1 MVFQMSLI
9 PKITRL
15 KKLPELLKQKREAE
29 EHASKEKRHQQE
41 KRKERQPFEIDDEVT
56 LNPETLKDMKVHH
69 PPTPHR
75 QAKSADDEN
84 IGNNV
89 DLTV

>member
-1 MVFQMSLI
+1 MTLI

-29 EHASKEKRHQQE
+29 EHATKEKQQQQE
-41 KRKERQPFEIDDEVT
+41 KRKEQKPFEIDDEVT
-56 LNPETLKDMKVHH
+56 LDPETLKDMKIHH

-75 QAKSADDEN
+75 KAKSDDDN

>member
-1 MVFQMSLI
+1 MSLI

-15 KKLPELLKQKREAE
+15 KKLPELLRQKREAE
-29 EHASKEKRHQQE
+29 EHASKEKQHQQE
-41 KRKERQPFEIDDEVT
+41 QRKERQAFTIDDEVT
-56 LNPETLKDMKVHH
+56 LDPETLKNMKIHH

-84 IGNNV
+84 IGNHI
-89 DLTV
+89 DLMV

>member
-1 MVFQMSLI
+1 MTLI

-29 EHASKEKRHQQE
+29 EHASKEKQHQQE
-41 KRKERQPFEIDDEVT
+41 QRKERQPFKIDDEIT
-56 LNPETLKDMKVHH
+56 LSPETLKDMKIHH

-75 QAKSADDEN
+75 KASSEDEN
-84 IGNNV
+84 IGNNI